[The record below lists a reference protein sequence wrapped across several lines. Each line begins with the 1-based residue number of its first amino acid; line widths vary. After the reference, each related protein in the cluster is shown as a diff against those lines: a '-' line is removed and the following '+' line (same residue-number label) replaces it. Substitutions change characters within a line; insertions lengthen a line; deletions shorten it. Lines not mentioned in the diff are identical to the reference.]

1 MIENDTGDA
10 LAGINHGLHSL
21 HRLGQLA
28 RQSIFEANVL
38 GEVRIHRVQLLERRT
53 VAGASP
59 GGRPV
64 AVSQRTKPIEHRSDL
79 PMLGAGSA
87 KLMIG
92 GQATVPER
100 REQVVLFRVEMRLQQ
115 PAQLEGE

>member
-1 MIENDTGDA
+1 
-10 LAGINHGLHSL
+10 
-21 HRLGQLA
+21 
-28 RQSIFEANVL
+28 
-38 GEVRIHRVQLLERRT
+38 
-53 VAGASP
+53 
-59 GGRPV
+59 
-64 AVSQRTKPIEHRSDL
+64 
-79 PMLGAGSA
+79 MLGAGSA